1 MAIHKNLIIESD
13 MTLSSK
19 IGRVLFVDLDNNPG
33 ITFAEGD
40 IIHKNREKLV
50 ITKSENIRL
59 SGKSKMGLGLRVE
72 RL

>member
-33 ITFAEGD
+33 VNLSEGD
-40 IIHKNREKLV
+40 IIHKNKEKLV

>member
-33 ITFAEGD
+33 ITLSEGD
-40 IIHKNREKLV
+40 IIHKNKEKLV
-50 ITKSENIRL
+50 VTKSENIRL

>member
-13 MTLSSK
+13 MTLSTK

-33 ITFAEGD
+33 VTLSEGD